1 MTHVTCRLT
10 AKIRDQLRNHTL
22 GNRVWA
28 TFRLQRTS
36 QHAATRTRLASVCL
50 SVCLSVRRHHQ
61 TLTCRACRRS
71 RWCRSHSPLLA
82 RPPCCHR
89 TSSLARAGTC
99 CVSRPPTPATLPHE
113 STCTPSKQVQHGRCG
128 TDSSPH
134 RCRQVANSTEYGG
147 TATADKAWT
156 YPCRQGFLC
165 RCIASMQHAA
175 DTAEAAAVNQQFS
188 SPTEKKSFTTSLP
201 IRTPG
206 HGLVTVL

>member
-36 QHAATRTRLASVCL
+36 QHAATRTRLASVRL

-71 RWCRSHSPLLA
+71 RWYHSHSPLLA
-82 RPPCCHR
+82 RPPCCRR

-113 STCTPSKQVQHGRCG
+113 STCTPSKQVQHGCCG

-156 YPCRQGFLC
+156 YPC
-165 RCIASMQHAA
+165 
-175 DTAEAAAVNQQFS
+175 
-188 SPTEKKSFTTSLP
+188 LP
-201 IRTPG
+201 IGDRAFAVAASRACNTLPTLLKLMPSTNNFRRQLKKIFLLRVCLYG
-206 HGLVTVL
+206 HRDTD